1 MKVEER
7 ILSNLENLIAQYE
20 AELTFLQNRSMNKF
34 DTTQLPKVIQNMV
47 KLATAK
53 TPSFSNIS
61 AVAVSNFVLSHLF
74 GQIRPVINDPI
85 YSDDKIGIN
94 TYSIIISRSG
104 SGKDSTYQALSKA
117 VSEAHELIAS
127 QHLLELEEKAK
138 QKFIRDAKKTTPDL
152 DESTVT
158 RDAYEHIIDK
168 PETTIASLG
177 STRGGLT
184 TSLNRMAKHNFG
196 IKSLFASEL
205 GLAIQ
210 SNSSIVE
217 VLELFSTLYDMGES
231 VSPEFKTQE
240 SKEESV
246 NGMFPNLLG
255 ISSPAPFYTE
265 GNVRK
270 LLVPMLT
277 TSLARRVN
285 IVFSNASEEFE
296 NEYIPENPTERRE
309 IQAKARVVLKEYTE
323 ELNKHFVKCVKHA
336 LADPIIMFDDEAQFI
351 YDDYKSYTQDLS
363 KYLLLK
369 DGDSVEGIEMS
380 GRAFKMGR
388 IAAVWTLAQNKRI
401 IDAETLKAAIYF
413 CDYTAQH
420 LVKFAHTLE
429 LKDYE
434 VFINDWEQGFIDN
447 VLPVDQAIT
456 KGYITTKN
464 LNKASLENFL
474 RPVNSKLEGV
484 ATVTYNDKTNAFVF
498 VPVVKIVAGD
508 FAYRAVPGHITQAQ
522 ISNVASGK
530 PMEALGKLLS
540 VNSTFN
546 PFAEETT
553 NFVVLPVEQSF
564 LSMHMISKYLA
575 STHHY
580 IATRANSNNHHAFT
594 LIIPINSMIS
604 KEEYKYITLSMAHQ
618 LMLRI
623 APEHCEH
630 STLYQGFAGSTVL
643 SATQPAQLFD
653 ISGILG
659 NQASGADVPL
669 LAIKPDTKPS
679 PASIA
684 KYLQDDILQ
693 YKQLI
698 IDMLDASSNPL
709 LLFASIIYDMRAHWV
724 SDEQVLSFIDSVNSS
739 LIKSIDEQT
748 KQIYL
753 IEPFVNL

>member
-1 MKVEER
+1 MKIEER
-7 ILSNLENLIAQYE
+7 ILSNLETLIAQYE
-20 AELTFLQNRSMNKF
+20 NELTFLQNRSMSRF
-34 DTTQLPKVIQNMV
+34 DTTKLPKVIQDMV

-74 GQIRPVINDPI
+74 GQLRPVINDPI

-117 VSEAHELIAS
+117 VSSAHELINK
-127 QHLLELEEKAK
+127 QHLSELEDKAR
-138 QKFIRDAKKTTPDL
+138 QKFIKDAKKVTPDL
-152 DESTVT
+152 DESSVT
-158 RDAYEHIIDK
+158 RESYAHLIDK

-184 TSLNRMAKHNFG
+184 TSLNRMAKNTYG

-210 SNSSIVE
+210 SNSAIVE
-217 VLELFSTLYDMGES
+217 VLELFSTLFDMGES

-277 TSLARRVN
+277 TSLARRVSV
-285 IVFSNASEEFE
+285 VFSNASEEFE
-296 NEYIPENPTERRE
+296 NEYIPETPSERRE
-309 IQAKARVVLKEYTE
+309 IQAKSRIILKEYTE
-323 ELNKHFVKCVKHA
+323 ELNKHFVKCVKHT
-336 LADPIIMFDDEAQFI
+336 LADPVIMFDDEAQFI

-369 DGDSVEGIEMS
+369 NGDSVEGIEMS

-388 IAAVWTLAQNKRI
+388 IAATWALAQNKRI
-401 IDAETLKAAIYF
+401 IDAATLKAAIYF

-420 LVKFAHTLE
+420 LTRFAHTLE

-456 KGYITTKN
+456 KGYISTKH
-464 LNKASLENFL
+464 LNKGALENFL
-474 RPVNSKLEGV
+474 KPVNSKLEGI
-484 ATVTYNDKTNAFVF
+484 ATVSYNDKTNAFVF
-498 VPVVKIVAGD
+498 VPVIKDIGGD
-508 FAYRAVPGHITQAQ
+508 YSYRAIPGHLTESPITN
-522 ISNVASGK
+522 ICNNK
-530 PMEALGKLLS
+530 PMEALGRLLS
-540 VNSTFN
+540 VNSSIN
-546 PFAEETT
+546 PFVEDTT
-553 NFVVLPVEQSF
+553 NFVILTVEHSF
-564 LSMHMISKYLA
+564 LSMQMLSKYLNKTNHFI
-575 STHHY
+575 ST
-580 IATRANSNNHHAFT
+580 AKDPSNHHSFT
-594 LIIPINSMIS
+594 VIIPVNSFIKKS
-604 KEEYKYITLSMAHQ
+604 DYKYIALSIANQ
-618 LMLRI
+618 LMLRV
-623 APEHCEH
+623 APEICQWDVIHYGYE
-630 STLYQGFAGSTVL
+630 GSTVL
-643 SATQPAQLFD
+643 TATQSAKLFD

-659 NQASGADVPL
+659 NLASGADVPL
-669 LAIKPDTKPS
+669 LSVKPAVKPNAAIIT
-679 PASIA
+679 
-684 KYLQDDILQ
+684 KYLQDEILE
-693 YKQLI
+693 YKQTL

-709 LLFASIIYDMRAHWV
+709 LLFATIVYDMKVHYV
-724 SDEQVLSFIDSVNSS
+724 SDDKILDLIDNVNSS

-748 KQIYL
+748 KQTYL
-753 IEPFVNL
+753 IEPFINL

>member
-158 RDAYEHIIDK
+158 REAYEHIIDK

-336 LADPIIMFDDEAQFI
+336 LADPVIMFDDKHNTYMMI
-351 YDDYKSYTQDLS
+351 TNL
-363 KYLLLK
+363 
-369 DGDSVEGIEMS
+369 
-380 GRAFKMGR
+380 
-388 IAAVWTLAQNKRI
+388 
-401 IDAETLKAAIYF
+401 TLK
-413 CDYTAQH
+413 T
-420 LVKFAHTLE
+420 
-429 LKDYE
+429 
-434 VFINDWEQGFIDN
+434 
-447 VLPVDQAIT
+447 
-456 KGYITTKN
+456 
-464 LNKASLENFL
+464 
-474 RPVNSKLEGV
+474 
-484 ATVTYNDKTNAFVF
+484 
-498 VPVVKIVAGD
+498 
-508 FAYRAVPGHITQAQ
+508 
-522 ISNVASGK
+522 
-530 PMEALGKLLS
+530 
-540 VNSTFN
+540 
-546 PFAEETT
+546 
-553 NFVVLPVEQSF
+553 
-564 LSMHMISKYLA
+564 
-575 STHHY
+575 
-580 IATRANSNNHHAFT
+580 
-594 LIIPINSMIS
+594 
-604 KEEYKYITLSMAHQ
+604 
-618 LMLRI
+618 
-623 APEHCEH
+623 
-630 STLYQGFAGSTVL
+630 
-643 SATQPAQLFD
+643 
-653 ISGILG
+653 
-659 NQASGADVPL
+659 
-669 LAIKPDTKPS
+669 
-679 PASIA
+679 
-684 KYLQDDILQ
+684 
-693 YKQLI
+693 
-698 IDMLDASSNPL
+698 
-709 LLFASIIYDMRAHWV
+709 
-724 SDEQVLSFIDSVNSS
+724 
-739 LIKSIDEQT
+739 
-748 KQIYL
+748 
-753 IEPFVNL
+753 

>member
-1 MKVEER
+1 MKIEER
-7 ILSNLENLIAQYE
+7 ILNNLETLIAQYE
-20 AELTFLQNRSMNKF
+20 NELTFLQNRSMSRF
-34 DTTQLPKVIQNMV
+34 DTTQLPKVIQDMV

-74 GQIRPVINDPI
+74 GQLRPVINDPI

-117 VSEAHELIAS
+117 VSSAHELINK
-127 QHLLELEEKAK
+127 QHLSELEDKAR
-138 QKFIRDAKKTTPDL
+138 QKFIKDAKKVTPDL
-152 DESTVT
+152 DESSVT
-158 RDAYEHIIDK
+158 REAYAHLIDK

-184 TSLNRMAKHNFG
+184 TSLNRMAKNTYG

-210 SNSSIVE
+210 SNSAIVE
-217 VLELFSTLYDMGES
+217 VLELFSTLFDMGES

-277 TSLARRVN
+277 TSLARRVSV
-285 IVFSNASEEFE
+285 VFSNASEEFE
-296 NEYIPENPTERRE
+296 NEYIPETPSERRE
-309 IQAKARVVLKEYTE
+309 IQAKSRVILKEYTE
-323 ELNKHFVKCVKHA
+323 ELNNHFVKCVKHT
-336 LADPIIMFDDEAQFI
+336 LADPVIMFDDEAQFI

-369 DGDSVEGIEMS
+369 NGDSVEGIEMS

-388 IAAVWTLAQNKRI
+388 IAATWALAQNKRI
-401 IDAETLKAAIYF
+401 IDAATLKAAIYF

-420 LVKFAHTLE
+420 LTRFAHTLE

-456 KGYITTKN
+456 KGYISTKH
-464 LNKASLENFL
+464 LNKGALENFL
-474 RPVNSKLEGV
+474 KPVNSKLEGI
-484 ATVTYNDKTNAFVF
+484 ATVSYNDKTNAFVF
-498 VPVVKIVAGD
+498 VPVIKDVGGD
-508 FAYRAVPGHITQAQ
+508 YSYRAIPGHLKDSPIP
-522 ISNVASGK
+522 NVCNNK
-530 PMEALGKLLS
+530 PMEALGRLLS
-540 VNSTFN
+540 VNSSIN
-546 PFAEETT
+546 PFVEDTT
-553 NFVVLPVEQSF
+553 NFVILTVEHSF
-564 LSMHMISKYLA
+564 LSMQMLSKYLNKTNHFI
-575 STHHY
+575 ST
-580 IATRANSNNHHAFT
+580 AKDPANHHSFT
-594 LIIPINSMIS
+594 VIIPVNSVIKKS
-604 KEEYKYITLSMAHQ
+604 DYKYIALSIANQ
-618 LMLRI
+618 LMLRV
-623 APEHCEH
+623 APEICQWDVIHYGYE
-630 STLYQGFAGSTVL
+630 GSVVL
-643 SATQPAQLFD
+643 TATQPANLFD

-659 NQASGADVPL
+659 NLASGADVPL
-669 LAIKPDTKPS
+669 LSVKPAIKPNAAIIT
-679 PASIA
+679 
-684 KYLQDDILQ
+684 KYLQDEILE
-693 YKQLI
+693 YKQTL

-709 LLFASIIYDMRAHWV
+709 LLFATIVYDMKVHYV
-724 SDEQVLSFIDSVNSS
+724 SDDKILDLIDNVNSS

-748 KQIYL
+748 KQTYL
-753 IEPFVNL
+753 IEPFINL